1 MVAKPAGGTARRIF
15 SPSPTQMDEASV
27 CESVLTIIIRPARG
41 GAGPPAAPSAH
52 PLRRAPAPLP
62 TVIKPVCLRV
72 KPCVCA
78 KTAGGNRGSARRRF
92 LWACDATESAAIY
105 SVNTFI
111 THRGG
116 PRLLQPYQYG
126 GGGSSSRCCR
136 SPPLTPAAASAPALG
151 NVRGEA
157 AQRSAA
163 AARPI
168 QSRAAAGPFGS
179 GSGPTGSAGRHQRF
193 AGPMDARASLSRL
206 SLREEGEGWV
216 GALGRRAARAR
227 KERGAFFGG
236 GRASSRGRQCV
247 RPIVHERLAQ
257 SQDEC
262 DTAE

>member
-111 THRGG
+111 THRGDRPPQVPVGLRRDRDARRLPRPPRRG
-116 PRLLQPYQYG
+116 PGRRRRRG
-126 GGGSSSRCCR
+126 AREREGEREGRREGEREGER
-136 SPPLTPAAASAPALG
+136 ERERAPAWPPPST
-151 NVRGEA
+151 R
-157 AQRSAA
+157 
-163 AARPI
+163 
-168 QSRAAAGPFGS
+168 
-179 GSGPTGSAGRHQRF
+179 
-193 AGPMDARASLSRL
+193 
-206 SLREEGEGWV
+206 
-216 GALGRRAARAR
+216 
-227 KERGAFFGG
+227 
-236 GRASSRGRQCV
+236 
-247 RPIVHERLAQ
+247 
-257 SQDEC
+257 
-262 DTAE
+262 